1 MYSLK
6 KKIGFITTVGLIFII
21 FGCAPQVHEHT
32 FGEWEITKEATE
44 ESEGSKKQVCSVCK
58 YEKIETID
66 KLEHT
71 HKFSDE
77 LTYNETK
84 HWYAATCE
92 HTDEKKDLA
101 EHTFGEW
108 EIAKEATEESEG
120 SKKQVCSVCKYEKT
134 ETIDKLEHTH
144 KFSDELTYDETNHW
158 YAATC
163 EHTDEKKDLAVHTF
177 GEWEIKDEITLNRV
191 CAECNFK
198 EESINIESLKATNL
212 PIVEINTVDNIA
224 ITSKEDWL
232 EATFN
237 LTGDYCAEENL
248 SINTEIKGRGNSSWV
263 QPKKSYSLKLESKE
277 KILGMKKHKRWVL
290 IANYSDKTLLRNY
303 LASQMGNNI
312 FNKVWNPSFKSVH
325 LILNGKY
332 NGVYLLGEQ
341 IKIDKNR
348 VNIQAIDEI
357 EEDING
363 DSFIDINDG
372 GFICEV
378 NERMDEL
385 FNFRTTKG
393 VAFSLKEPDEV
404 PSEVQETIKEIV
416 QKAEDVLYGENWL
429 DETNGYRKYFDVDS
443 FIDWYIIN
451 ELTKN
456 NDAIFFSSVYLY
468 YNPKDKLLHMGP
480 NWDFDI
486 SCGNINYNGCDN
498 TQGYYI
504 ANAKWI
510 SRLFEDESFKAKL
523 KERWDQKKEELRT
536 FITTTIQSNAD
547 NISEAAKLN
556 FIKWNILGTYVWPNP
571 DGYEQRTTYQSEIDL
586 LIDFLTKRF
595 YFLDAEFSK

>member
-92 HTDEKKDLA
+92 HTEEKKDLA
-101 EHTFGEW
+101 E
-108 EIAKEATEESEG
+108 
-120 SKKQVCSVCKYEKT
+120 
-134 ETIDKLEHTH
+134 
-144 KFSDELTYDETNHW
+144 
-158 YAATC
+158 
-163 EHTDEKKDLAVHTF
+163 HTF